1 MMGDVNFGLLL
12 LNFYRRI
19 FNFLHIFVAASFLTS
34 QVQEKKQLI
43 GPPGSALMIISLVC
57 KTERL
62 IVRNCSLN
70 EDRLSVFRN
79 GGEWPIYVIRY

>member
-1 MMGDVNFGLLL
+1 MLLEVSNSFHYDEECRFWVTACKFLRKNF
-12 LNFYRRI
+12 
-19 FNFLHIFVAASFLTS
+19 SFS
-34 QVQEKKQLI
+34 QYFCGYKFCNVLSSREKKQLI

-70 EDRLSVFRN
+70 
-79 GGEWPIYVIRY
+79 